1 MEAWVVFFG
10 FLILAQSTPVELDGS
25 PEQIDFLIEQL
36 ESDDDYDRK
45 AAIVKLGQIGPA
57 ARKAIPALEALPGDS
72 GDTLRARRR
81 IGPGP
86 EPFPHS
92 IVQKDISSD
101 QPGISRKQ
109 YVLHIDETSQDIPL
123 GTTREYVGAE
133 EDLRGAK
140 EGLDEE
146 ALLIRWLE
154 PNRLLHIHWTTI
166 SIGGG
171 RFQAQGNLLLLKSDG
186 AWSEIL
192 RDWREYYYGG
202 GASDYQEVRL
212 EFGWDRARKVLFI
225 DEVSSRS
232 GTGLSAPGPLVESY
246 FREGDTSIYW
256 RAYQVVRT
264 WEATVVEGKLQFR
277 SGVISLGVNPEPDRS
292 PLNAP
297 WFTVRSAA
305 EFVAKSPDFKA
316 GRGPAEQL
324 NYVLQH
330 HPNLRYDSP
339 CPERLVVGDG
349 VSPFVPS
356 ATEML
361 RTGDNTSW

>member
-1 MEAWVVFFG
+1 MEAWVVLFG
-10 FLILAQSTPVELDGS
+10 SLLLAQVTLVVPDMS

-57 ARKAIPALEALPGDS
+57 ARKAIPALEALPGDA
-72 GDTLRARRR
+72 GDTLRARRK

-92 IVQKDISSD
+92 IVQKAIPSD
-101 QPGISRKQ
+101 QPDVTRVQ
-109 YVLHIDETSQDIPL
+109 YLLHIDETSQDIPL
-123 GTTREYVGAE
+123 GTTREYVGE
-133 EDLRGAK
+133 EEELRGAK
-140 EGLDEE
+140 EGLDEDS
-146 ALLIRWLE
+146 LLIRWLE
-154 PNRLLHIHWTTI
+154 PNCLLHIHWTTI

-186 AWSEIL
+186 AWNEIL

-212 EFGWDRARKVLFI
+212 EFGWDRMKKVLSI
-225 DEVSSRS
+225 EEVFNRS
-232 GTGLSAPGPLVESY
+232 GTGLSSPGPLVESY
-246 FREGDTSIYW
+246 FREGDTTIYW

-264 WEATVVEGKLQFR
+264 WEATV
-277 SGVISLGVNPEPDRS
+277 SGRNLEIGSGFSSLGVNPDPDRS

-297 WFTVRSAA
+297 WFSVSSAA
-305 EFVAKSPDFKA
+305 EFVAKSPEFKT

-324 NYVLQH
+324 NYILQH
-330 HPNLRYDSP
+330 HPDLRFDSP

-349 VSPFVPS
+349 VSPFVPNV
-356 ATEML
+356 TEML

>member
-45 AAIVKLGQIGPA
+45 AAIEKLGQIGPA
-57 ARKAIPALEALPGDS
+57 ARTAIPALEALPGEN
-72 GDTLRARRR
+72 GETLRARRR

-86 EPFPHS
+86 EPFSHS

-140 EGLDEE
+140 EGLDEDS
-146 ALLIRWLE
+146 LLIRWLE

-212 EFGWDRARKVLFI
+212 EFGWDRAREILSVEEI
-225 DEVSSRS
+225 SRIS
-232 GTGLSAPGPLVESY
+232 VTGLSAPGPLVESY
-246 FREGDTSIYW
+246 SREGDTTLYSLDF
-256 RAYQVVRT
+256 QVVRT
-264 WEATVVEGKLQFR
+264 WEATISGRNLQIR
-277 SGVISLGVNPEPDRS
+277 PGLSSLGLNSDPDRS
-292 PLNAP
+292 PLSEP

-356 ATEML
+356 VTEML